1 MVAMTPSL
9 FPVDLAGVLSK
20 LAPPLGYMR
29 SLHRTIRSRAGRPT
43 QRESAPAS
51 AHRSIGSET
60 LDTLERRYHDG
71 EALRA
76 IANDVGMS
84 RRRLASLLRGRG
96 VRIRGASPPSA
107 EVREMARL
115 YRVDESLKRIGGAWG
130 TQLARFGTT
139 CSPPTSLPTPALTP
153 RRNSPQKQ
161 NCLAIRRGSF
171 DYLILRGANGIRTR
185 DLLHAMQTRYQLRH
199 SPNFL
204 GVAVA
209 TPAILHAHCVA
220 AKSGGRFSDVSLT
233 HPAPSRARLTSTTA
247 R

>member
-76 IANDVGMS
+76 IANDVGISPSDYRRTAKGAHSHGDQSVAISDAGRPRIKRPPHDRSAVRPSERIS
-84 RRRLASLLRGRG
+84 RG
-96 VRIRGASPPSA
+96 
-107 EVREMARL
+107 
-115 YRVDESLKRIGGAWG
+115 
-130 TQLARFGTT
+130 
-139 CSPPTSLPTPALTP
+139 LTW
-153 RRNSPQKQ
+153 
-161 NCLAIRRGSF
+161 
-171 DYLILRGANGIRTR
+171 
-185 DLLHAMQTRYQLRH
+185 
-199 SPNFL
+199 
-204 GVAVA
+204 
-209 TPAILHAHCVA
+209 CVA
-220 AKSGGRFSDVSLT
+220 C
-233 HPAPSRARLTSTTA
+233 SRA
-247 R
+247 

>member
-96 VRIRGASPPSA
+96 VRIRGASPSSA
-107 EVREMARL
+107 EVQEMARL
-115 YRVDESLKRIGGAWG
+115 YRAGESLKRIGGGLGYSAG
-130 TQLARFGTT
+130 TIRNHL
-139 CSPPTSLPTPALTP
+139 LTAGVTL
-153 RRNSPQKQ
+153 RSPQ
-161 NCLAIRRGSF
+161 A
-171 DYLILRGANGIRTR
+171 R
-185 DLLHAMQTRYQLRH
+185 DR
-199 SPNFL
+199 
-204 GVAVA
+204 
-209 TPAILHAHCVA
+209 
-220 AKSGGRFSDVSLT
+220 
-233 HPAPSRARLTSTTA
+233 
-247 R
+247 

>member
-1 MVAMTPSL
+1 MCTKRPRAGFHQTRGASL
-9 FPVDLAGVLSK
+9 LVDLAGGLSK

-60 LDTLERRYHDG
+60 LDTLEWRYHDG

-84 RRRLASLLRGRG
+84 RHRLASLLRGRG
-96 VRIRGASPPSA
+96 VRIRGASPSSA

-115 YRVDESLKRIGGAWG
+115 YRAGESLKRIGGGLGYSAG
-130 TQLARFGTT
+130 TIRNHL
-139 CSPPTSLPTPALTP
+139 LTADVTL
-153 RRNSPQKQ
+153 RSPQ
-161 NCLAIRRGSF
+161 
-171 DYLILRGANGIRTR
+171 
-185 DLLHAMQTRYQLRH
+185 
-199 SPNFL
+199 
-204 GVAVA
+204 
-209 TPAILHAHCVA
+209 
-220 AKSGGRFSDVSLT
+220 
-233 HPAPSRARLTSTTA
+233 ARV